1 MNTDNSY
8 KYGYKWAFAYAGLFA
23 VLAPIFSS
31 PKEIFEGFFEI
42 LLADNMLITDY
53 FSLAG
58 FGAALTNV
66 SIVTFIT
73 LALMYKCHIPLN
85 GTGILTIGL
94 MSGFSFFGKSVFNMW
109 FILLGTWLYAR
120 WSKQP
125 FSKFLLISLFST
137 SLSPLISHLFFYQ
150 KTLYLPNMLLSLFC
164 GVLIG
169 FVMPM
174 MGPYAAYLLNEM
186 TLYTSGFSVGLLC
199 LVIVPILKSYG
210 YLFNPVTVWTSGN
223 NIPIGLMLGVFCC
236 FLIYMGWRKEG
247 MQAVRNYFNLLKRSG
262 VSSQDF
268 TDLDGMGAVLINMG
282 VNGLI
287 GTLYIILIK
296 GHLNGPTIG
305 GILTI
310 IGFSAKG
317 KHAANILPIMIGVAL
332 GGITKQWSPSS
343 PPAQLAALFGT
354 TLAPISGAF
363 GPIAGVIAGFIHSSV
378 VQHAGMGYSGINL
391 YNNGF
396 AGGIVSIVVYPVFVR
411 IFRFNRYADPSPGSP
426 AAVRQQL
433 EAIKAQEALNAQIF
447 RHAHDVEVELEHELE
462 ETIHPKH
469 STEEG
474 D

>member
-58 FGAALTNV
+58 FGAALANV

-73 LALMYKCHIPLN
+73 LVLMYKCHIPLN

-354 TLAPISGAF
+354 TLAPNSGAF
-363 GPIAGVIAGFIHSSV
+363 GPIAGVNAGFIHSSV

-462 ETIHPKH
+462 ETIHTNH

>member
-31 PKEIFEGFFEI
+31 PKEIFEGFFKI
-42 LLADNMLITDY
+42 MVADNMLITDY

-58 FGAALTNV
+58 FGAALANV
-66 SIVTFIT
+66 SIVTLIT
-73 LALMYKCHIPLN
+73 LVLMYKCHIPLN

-94 MSGFSFFGKSVFNMW
+94 MSGFSFFGKNVFNMW

-223 NIPIGLMLGVFCC
+223 NIPIGLMLGAFCC

-469 STEEG
+469 STEKG